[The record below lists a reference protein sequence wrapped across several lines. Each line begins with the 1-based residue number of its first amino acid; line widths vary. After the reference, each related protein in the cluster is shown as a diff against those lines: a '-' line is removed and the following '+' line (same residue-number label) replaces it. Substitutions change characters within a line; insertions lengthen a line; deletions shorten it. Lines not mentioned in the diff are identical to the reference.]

1 MTADMTMT
9 RSEAEDFLYREAR
22 LLDDWQ
28 LEEWAALFSEDG
40 EYLIPPLD
48 RPDSEPGKD
57 LFLVYDDRLR
67 LTERAKRLLK
77 KQAHAEFPHSVLRRL
92 VSNVIVDGEREG
104 AIRVTCN
111 FIVYRSRNGVS
122 EVFPGHAVY
131 DLLRGADMRIS
142 IRRKRS
148 IIDCDSLRQQGRV
161 SIIL

>member
-1 MTADMTMT
+1 
-9 RSEAEDFLYREAR
+9 
-22 LLDDWQ
+22 
-28 LEEWAALFSEDG
+28 
-40 EYLIPPLD
+40 
-48 RPDSEPGKD
+48 
-57 LFLVYDDRLR
+57 
-67 LTERAKRLLK
+67 
-77 KQAHAEFPHSVLRRL
+77 VLRRL
-92 VSNVIVDGEREG
+92 VCNVIVDGEREG

-131 DLLRGADMRIS
+131 DLMRGADRRIS